1 MDRIVG
7 WICLAGAVAMIIA
20 VTIVGPDRINPAV
33 NEAFGWHPQT
43 AENTRLVPEIAARQI
58 RLLASS
64 TTPDEVRQ
72 LIERFAS
79 MGSRVPGYSGA
90 QQAYAY
96 VHSRFRALGL
106 QDVRTDTF
114 DVAVPVDTGQGRIVV
129 TGTGGRA
136 LRVWCLW
143 PNGVRTSTTAPGGVS
158 GPLVYG
164 GRGTWGELDGKPV
177 DGSIVLLDFGSGQE
191 WTNAASLGARAIVF
205 FDNGGVNREQAAD
218 KFLKVPVD
226 IPRVW
231 VERDVADLL
240 LRRIHEEAQRGAF
253 AEAHVEAR
261 MDWQSAPAFNVY
273 GWLPGVDEVMPPG
286 AREGEQK
293 WKDQVLVIQAYYDAM
308 SVVPGRAPGA
318 ENAAGITA
326 LLKVAE
332 VLSRNHPNY
341 SVLFL
346 ATSAH
351 FSGME
356 GINDF
361 LYRHSRGSDYFRER
375 MDAAEVIDFDLM
387 LALDLSSHQDR
398 TVTFGNGTFYA
409 PRWET
414 DNYVKFML
422 TPYSRRLSLAVQE
435 IFDDTLRHVEG
446 VSPPK
451 RTWKN
456 FMPVPLAFASESA
469 AFVGQ
474 KALAVATANDARR
487 FWDTP
492 LDTPDRVDF
501 ANLAKQIQT
510 LTAMVMWAGQDPG
523 LLKPTKLEL
532 EDYGHSLAGNT
543 YWFDRSVNFAV
554 PKKPVP
560 QALVTYQQLGPN
572 SVGGVRSL
580 LVDRADGEG
589 RFRFDI
595 MRNRLTNM
603 IKAYQVDDETGA
615 ITSAPDWGQ
624 EGHETYPMEHPWGWW
639 ENEMLQV
646 LFECRPLS
654 LFETV
659 DSRYLSVLDY
669 VTVLDDRDGVPQ
681 QWGADYVEDQSTEEG
696 KVTMAAVV
704 FAPAGS
710 RVKVLMSTSLFGVP
724 YLLSGA
730 PKAWLTEPLAVE
742 GMNESLLEEAYGN
755 GYAVDQGTLL
765 RPAFAAARDMWILD
779 DARIKQL
786 ARYGVRNGKFMRLHE
801 DARMALLDAATHL
814 EAWRYAKY
822 KAAVREAWGLETRG
836 YPDIKS
842 TAEDTVYGVIF
853 YFALLLPFSYFCE
866 RALFGFADIRKQL
879 FGAAGVFVAIFLLMR
894 YIHPAFKLSSSPYI
908 IFLAFVIFAIGGTA
922 LLVLLGRFMR
932 SVGDRKRAAAG
943 VHEADIGRLSATAA
957 AVSLGISNL
966 RKRPLRSLLTVTTIT
981 LLTFTAQAFTSV
993 ETYLKF
999 YQIQRDSE
1007 ATYDGALLRDRGW
1020 RGLQLSV
1027 LDYVRSAFGDE
1038 AQIMPRSWYHSKK
1051 VGEREFIDLERVD
1064 EAGRLQ
1070 TSFAYALLG
1079 LTPDEPSVMG
1089 IDRLL
1094 VGDNSRWFRAADT
1107 GTDVCILPAAMATIL
1122 SVDAGDVGT
1131 ATVRLMGRDWLV
1143 IGLLDGDA
1151 VDQMK
1156 DLDGEGLPPVDTVK
1170 EAQKMEQM
1178 EGMDPRLQD
1187 TSSIETFSHL
1197 SANNTVFMPY
1207 QRVIDLNGRLH
1218 SMAITGFSDQK
1229 NLTREVEDFVT
1240 RVAVPLFVGRDGGV
1254 RVYTSMGSA
1263 SLAGIA
1269 NVIVPMM
1276 IAALIV
1282 LNTMM
1287 GAVYERDREIGV
1299 YSSVGLAPSH
1309 IASLFIAE
1317 ALVYAT
1323 IGAVL
1328 GYLLGQ
1334 SVTLFMARQNL
1345 MGGMFMNYSSLSA
1358 ISSTVIVMATVV
1370 ISTIYPARRAAAMS
1384 VPDVTR
1390 QWRFPEPD
1398 GDEWRFD
1405 FPFTIG
1411 RTDALGVC
1419 AYLHRVFGAYGEGSV
1434 GDFMTEDVS
1443 LHREDP
1449 APGSRDAAYRVDLI
1463 TWLAPYDLGVSQR
1476 VRLRT
1481 TPDEGLDGIYRI
1493 EMEITRLSGDVA
1505 SWKRLNTTFLTV
1517 LRKRFL
1523 VWRTVSEQMR
1533 KDYLEAGKQLTDV
1546 DSP

>member
-1 MDRIVG
+1 MGRIVG
-7 WICLAGAVAMIIA
+7 WICLAGAVAMIVA
-20 VTIVGPDRINPAV
+20 VAIVDPNRINPVV
-33 NEAFGWHPQT
+33 NDALGWQPQ
-43 AENTRLVPEIAARQI
+43 AANNARLVPEIVARQI
-58 RLLASS
+58 RYLSS
-64 TTPDEVRQ
+64 TTTSDAVREE
-72 LIERFAS
+72 IERFAS

-96 VHSRFRALGL
+96 VDYRFRVLGL
-106 QDVRTDTF
+106 QNVRTDTF
-114 DVAVPVDTGQGRIVV
+114 DVAVPVDTGEGEIVV
-129 TGTGGRA
+129 SGTGGRN
-136 LRVWCLW
+136 LRTWCLW
-143 PNGVRTSTTAPGGVS
+143 PNGVRTPTTEPGGVS
-158 GPLVYG
+158 GALIYG

-177 DGSIVLLDFGSGQE
+177 EGSIVLLDFGSGQE
-191 WTNAASLGARAIVF
+191 WTNAASLGARAIIF
-205 FDNGGVNREQAAD
+205 FDNGDVSREQAAD

-231 VERDVADLL
+231 VERDTADLL
-240 LRRIHEEAQRGAF
+240 LRRIDEEAHEGKF
-253 AEAHVEAR
+253 ANARIDVR
-261 MDWQSAPAFNVY
+261 MDWQSAPAYNVY
-273 GWLPGVDEVMPPG
+273 GWLPGVDEKLPPG
-286 AREGEQK
+286 AREGEQR
-293 WKDQVLVIQAYYDAM
+293 WKDQILVIQAYYDAM

-332 VLSRNHPNY
+332 VLARHHPDY
-341 SVLFL
+341 TVLFL

-351 FSGME
+351 FSGMA

-361 LYRHSRGSDYFRER
+361 LYRHSRGSEYFRER
-375 MDAAEVIDFDLM
+375 MDEAQVIDFDLM

-435 IFDDTLRHVEG
+435 IFDDPLRHVEG

-456 FMPVPLAFASESA
+456 FMPVPLAFASESV

-474 KALAVATANDARR
+474 KALAVATANDARQ

-501 ANLAKQIQT
+501 DNLAKQIRT
-510 LTAMVMWAGQDPG
+510 LTAMVMWAGKDPG
-523 LLKPTKLEL
+523 LLKPKKLKL

-560 QALVTYQQLGPN
+560 GALVTYQQLGPN

-580 LVDRADGEG
+580 IVDRADEEG

-595 MRNRLTNM
+595 MRNRLTNT
-603 IKAYQVDDETGA
+603 IKAYEVDDETGA

-646 LFECRPLS
+646 LFECQPLS

-659 DSRYLSVLDY
+659 DSRYLSVLDH
-669 VTVLDDRDGVPQ
+669 VTVLDDRDGVLQ
-681 QWGADYVEDQSTEEG
+681 QWGAEYVEDQSAEEG

-730 PKAWLTEPLAVE
+730 PKEWLKEPLSVE
-742 GMNESLLEEAYGN
+742 TMSESLLERAYGN

-801 DARMALLDAATHL
+801 DARTALLDASTHL
-814 EAWRYAKY
+814 EGRRYTKY

-842 TAEDTVYGVIF
+842 MAEDTVYGVIF

-879 FGAAGVFVAIFLLMR
+879 FGGAGIFVSIFMLMR
-894 YIHPAFKLSSSPYI
+894 YIHPAFKLSSSPYV

-922 LLVLLGRFMR
+922 LVVLLGRFMR
-932 SVGDRKRAAAG
+932 SVADRKRAAAG
-943 VHEADIGRLSATAA
+943 VHEADIGRLSATGAA
-957 AVSLGISNL
+957 IALGISNL
-966 RKRPLRSLLTVTTIT
+966 RKRPTRSLLTVTTIT

-1027 LDYVRSAFGDE
+1027 LDYVRSSFGDE
-1038 AQIMPRSWYHSKK
+1038 ARIMPRSWYHSKR
-1051 VGEREFIDLERVD
+1051 VGDREFIDLERIDD
-1064 EAGRLQ
+1064 EGNLR
-1070 TSFAYALLG
+1070 TSFAYSLLG
-1079 LTPDEPSVMG
+1079 MTAEEPSVMG
-1089 IDRLL
+1089 IDQLL
-1094 VGDNSRWFRAADT
+1094 VGPNSRWFSAADT
-1107 GTDVCILPAAMATIL
+1107 GNDVCILPTAMAKIL
-1122 SVDAGDVGT
+1122 GVDSAAAGT
-1131 ATVRLMGRDWLV
+1131 ETVRLMGRDWLV
-1143 IGLLDGDA
+1143 IGLIDGDR
-1151 VDQMK
+1151 VDQLR

-1207 QRVIDLNGRLH
+1207 QTVIDLNGRLH
-1218 SMAITGFSDQK
+1218 SMAITGFSDRG
-1229 NLTREVEDFVT
+1229 NLTKEVEDFVT
-1240 RVAVPLFVGRDGGV
+1240 RVAVPLFVGRDGEV
-1254 RVYTSMGSA
+1254 RVYTSMGAA

-1269 NVIVPMM
+1269 NVIVPML

-1323 IGAVL
+1323 LGAVL

-1334 SVTLFMARQNL
+1334 SVTLYLSRHDL

-1390 QWRFPEPD
+1390 RWRFPEPE
-1398 GDEWRFD
+1398 GDEWHFD

-1443 LHREDP
+1443 LHRESP
-1449 APGSRDAAYRVDLI
+1449 PPGIRDAAYRLDLMV
-1463 TWLAPYDLGVSQR
+1463 WLAPYDLGVSQR

-1481 TPDEGLDGIYRI
+1481 TPDEELDGIYRI
-1493 EMEITRLSGDVA
+1493 EMEITRVSGDVA
-1505 SWKRLNTTFLTV
+1505 SWKRLNTTFLNV

-1523 VWRTVSEQMR
+1523 VWRTVPDEMR
-1533 KDYLEAGKQLTDV
+1533 QKYLEAGKGMTQ
-1546 DSP
+1546 